1 MTIITWC
8 GTLCDV
14 IGLEFTRELNGVPS
28 TELSTLYM
36 LSYWFM
42 LQYYWPTWYV
52 VVTTSQDD

>member
-8 GTLCDV
+8 GTSCDV

-52 VVTTSQDD
+52 VVTTSQDN